1 MHLIAPDILAEARG
15 ASGAL
20 AGTACALGFALWLF
34 GWRWHRFWVVAG
46 VTLGA
51 GLIGLNAGRA
61 SGGQVMAVGVLLAV
75 AAGMM
80 ALELAKVVAFVAGGV
95 GAWLA
100 VQWVLPQAQELWAV
114 FLSGGLV
121 GLLLYR
127 LWTMLLTSLFGA
139 LLTNHAG
146 LLLLGPA
153 VKIIGALGAPF
164 RALST
169 VVTGARGSLDMFRL
183 GMMGVTQKGAG
194 FANAAGGWVAAVGGI
209 GPATALAGV
218 AVVGF
223 GAILYGW
230 QQNAQNAAKRAAELK
245 AGIASIRGEAEST
258 GKSVDE
264 VFRSTTLVEFF
275 AKGEKGFDRLGIN
288 IKEFSK
294 EIAASDDEWNKYVN
308 SIIAAN
314 DLNPFESA
322 ALRSQLGELR
332 KQLIGARSESKAAS
346 EAQGELG
353 VSTDDTADAMGG
365 LATETK
371 SATDALKD
379 HVDAAKQAFDL
390 RQSAADVRQ
399 LAFNMLAQGIGAE
412 QLTQF
417 ISALNDALTRRI
429 IALNLERH
437 DFSGIAWC
445 WLAFGSE
452 GRDEQTFS
460 TDQDNGIVFAC
471 DDFHDR
477 EELKL
482 RFLAFAREV
491 NADLDRC
498 GFPLCKGNI
507 MASNPQWCLSLDE
520 WKEQFSKWIRVP
532 QPEALLNAT
541 IFFDFRALYGQAD
554 LAESLRRHLLDLTAS
569 NALFL
574 RAMAHNALD
583 VGPPLGTFRDFVTDL
598 DPDHPGR
605 IDLKKYG
612 ARLFVDAARI
622 YALAT
627 GVHNTNTV
635 QRLRL
640 AAARQN
646 AKAEE
651 VGAMVEAL
659 HFIQLLRL
667 RHQYLEGEPG
677 RQGDN
682 HIDPEQLNELD
693 RRILKESFRQ
703 ARKLQNRLKLDYQ
716 VN

>member
-1 MHLIAPDILAEARG
+1 SEQQTLNSPLASVGSRKPVTVAPDTPVRAALETMSRASVGSLVVVDGDGRPVGIFTRTDLLDRVVLANLAQDKPLSAAMSPNPFQLEEHATAYDAMLAMATHGIRHILVVDAEGKLTGVVSERD
-15 ASGAL
+15 L
-20 AGTACALGFALWLF
+20 FALQ
-34 GWRWHRFWVVAG
+34 R
-46 VTLGA
+46 
-51 GLIGLNAGRA
+51 
-61 SGGQVMAVGVLLAV
+61 
-75 AAGMM
+75 
-80 ALELAKVVAFVAGGV
+80 
-95 GAWLA
+95 
-100 VQWVLPQAQELWAV
+100 
-114 FLSGGLV
+114 V
-121 GLLLYR
+121 GLR
-127 LWTMLLTSLFGA
+127 QIRQA
-139 LLTNHAG
+139 
-146 LLLLGPA
+146 
-153 VKIIGALGAPF
+153 IE
-164 RALST
+164 
-169 VVTGARGSLDMFRL
+169 
-183 GMMGVTQKGAG
+183 
-194 FANAAGGWVAAVGGI
+194 FADG
-209 GPATALAGV
+209 
-218 AVVGF
+218 
-223 GAILYGW
+223 
-230 QQNAQNAAKRAAELK
+230 
-245 AGIASIRGEAEST
+245 
-258 GKSVDE
+258 
-264 VFRSTTLVEFF
+264 
-275 AKGEKGFDRLGIN
+275 
-288 IKEFSK
+288 
-294 EIAASDDEWNKYVN
+294 
-308 SIIAAN
+308 
-314 DLNPFESA
+314 
-322 ALRSQLGELR
+322 
-332 KQLIGARSESKAAS
+332 
-346 EAQGELG
+346 
-353 VSTDDTADAMGG
+353 
-365 LATETK
+365 
-371 SATDALKD
+371 
-379 HVDAAKQAFDL
+379 VDAL